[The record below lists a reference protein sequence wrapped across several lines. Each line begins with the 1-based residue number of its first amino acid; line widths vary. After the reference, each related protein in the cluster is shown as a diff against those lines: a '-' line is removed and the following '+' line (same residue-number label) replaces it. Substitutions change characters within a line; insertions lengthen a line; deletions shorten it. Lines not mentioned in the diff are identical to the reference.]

1 MKHPTF
7 RGLLRLAAFLL
18 GLALIVAFAN
28 TFCIKTDIYAALTMA
43 EVKARSDIE
52 VAFVGSSIVRDH
64 FNAEMISKEIG
75 KTCFALGIP
84 CGMLQGNIASTRELY
99 RKNSPEWTIL
109 VIEPFTVDSA
119 KEGIEGQYDLLPFLS
134 SPFEQLRYYYSV
146 AKEDGWYVD
155 RAFMFRDYA
164 VDSFGEFMETVGM
177 HLRPFR
183 TYEKI
188 RPTLD
193 PRMTYMGSGYSR
205 CDTDERATEMVR
217 QQIIREYTG
226 YVYDLLPQTREMLLE
241 YRDLVAQK
249 GSKLLVFIYPNMTAH
264 NLAIPGFLDYADAL
278 TRFCGEN
285 DMPCVNF
292 SYAKPELYPR
302 ETDQYYFDLYH
313 MVGEGADIAG
323 IHIAR
328 ALGLGAAGDK
338 LNRGSHVVMGHVVE
352 HDDVGAGLHGLAHH
366 VQVLAFDLDRRGKRC
381 MGARHLDCTRHA
393 TGGIDVVVLEHDGRR
408 QVVTVVAAAAD
419 LDCGL
424 LEDTH
429 ARRGL
434 ARVDKH
440 GLGALERSCHPMRVS
455 SDAAHALQVVE
466 RHALARK
473 QYARIAAH
481 LAHVVAGVHLVTIGN
496 I

>member
-1 MKHPTF
+1 
-7 RGLLRLAAFLL
+7 
-18 GLALIVAFAN
+18 
-28 TFCIKTDIYAALTMA
+28 
-43 EVKARSDIE
+43 
-52 VAFVGSSIVRDH
+52 
-64 FNAEMISKEIG
+64 
-75 KTCFALGIP
+75 
-84 CGMLQGNIASTRELY
+84 MLQATSPSTRELY

-119 KEGIEGQYDLLPFLS
+119 REGIEGQYDLLPFLS

-313 MVGEGADIAG
+313 MVGEGADIFSASFCKFFKAYLAG
-323 IHIAR
+323 RTRATGSTPTGGLFQLRLVHHQLRIQTCFPEGEWNGAWEQAVRPSPPPAKTAR
-328 ALGLGAAGDK
+328 ATCMRPTVAARASRRNTASSCGMRRQARRPAD
-338 LNRGSHVVMGHVVE
+338 
-352 HDDVGAGLHGLAHH
+352 GLAGRGHSRLRQKGALTGQCIR
-366 VQVLAFDLDRRGKRC
+366 VYAARRRRGRPV
-381 MGARHLDCTRHA
+381 A
-393 TGGIDVVVLEHDGRR
+393 VL
-408 QVVTVVAAAAD
+408 
-419 LDCGL
+419 
-424 LEDTH
+424 
-429 ARRGL
+429 
-434 ARVDKH
+434 
-440 GLGALERSCHPMRVS
+440 
-455 SDAAHALQVVE
+455 
-466 RHALARK
+466 
-473 QYARIAAH
+473 
-481 LAHVVAGVHLVTIGN
+481 
-496 I
+496 

>member
-28 TFCIKTDIYAALTMA
+28 TFCIKTDIYAALTMS
-43 EVKARSDIE
+43 EVKTRSDIE

-64 FNAEMISKEIG
+64 FNADMISKEIG

-119 KEGIEGQYDLLPFLS
+119 REGIEGQYDLLPFLS

-217 QQIIREYTG
+217 QQIIR
-226 YVYDLLPQTREMLLE
+226 L
-241 YRDLVAQK
+241 
-249 GSKLLVFIYPNMTAH
+249 
-264 NLAIPGFLDYADAL
+264 
-278 TRFCGEN
+278 
-285 DMPCVNF
+285 
-292 SYAKPELYPR
+292 
-302 ETDQYYFDLYH
+302 
-313 MVGEGADIAG
+313 
-323 IHIAR
+323 
-328 ALGLGAAGDK
+328 
-338 LNRGSHVVMGHVVE
+338 
-352 HDDVGAGLHGLAHH
+352 
-366 VQVLAFDLDRRGKRC
+366 
-381 MGARHLDCTRHA
+381 
-393 TGGIDVVVLEHDGRR
+393 
-408 QVVTVVAAAAD
+408 
-419 LDCGL
+419 
-424 LEDTH
+424 
-429 ARRGL
+429 
-434 ARVDKH
+434 
-440 GLGALERSCHPMRVS
+440 
-455 SDAAHALQVVE
+455 
-466 RHALARK
+466 
-473 QYARIAAH
+473 
-481 LAHVVAGVHLVTIGN
+481 
-496 I
+496 

>member
-28 TFCIKTDIYAALTMA
+28 TFCIKTDIHAALTMA

-177 HLRPFR
+177 HLRPFQ

-205 CDTDERATEMVR
+205 KWFASRSSANTRAT
-217 QQIIREYTG
+217 
-226 YVYDLLPQTREMLLE
+226 
-241 YRDLVAQK
+241 
-249 GSKLLVFIYPNMTAH
+249 SMTFCRRRRRCCWNTATSSRRR
-264 NLAIPGFLDYADAL
+264 APSCWSSSIP
-278 TRFCGEN
+278 T
-285 DMPCVNF
+285 
-292 SYAKPELYPR
+292 
-302 ETDQYYFDLYH
+302 
-313 MVGEGADIAG
+313 
-323 IHIAR
+323 
-328 ALGLGAAGDK
+328 
-338 LNRGSHVVMGHVVE
+338 
-352 HDDVGAGLHGLAHH
+352 
-366 VQVLAFDLDRRGKRC
+366 
-381 MGARHLDCTRHA
+381 
-393 TGGIDVVVLEHDGRR
+393 
-408 QVVTVVAAAAD
+408 
-419 LDCGL
+419 
-424 LEDTH
+424 
-429 ARRGL
+429 
-434 ARVDKH
+434 
-440 GLGALERSCHPMRVS
+440 
-455 SDAAHALQVVE
+455 
-466 RHALARK
+466 
-473 QYARIAAH
+473 
-481 LAHVVAGVHLVTIGN
+481 
-496 I
+496 

>member
-119 KEGIEGQYDLLPFLS
+119 REGIEGQYDLLPFLS

-313 MVGEGADIAG
+313 MVGEGADIFSASFCKFFKAYLAG
-323 IHIAR
+323 EDTSDWFYADRWAYFSSVSFITNCWIQTYFPE
-328 ALGLGAAGDK
+328 GEWNGAWEQ
-338 LNRGSHVVMGHVVE
+338 S
-352 HDDVGAGLHGLAHH
+352 
-366 VQVLAFDLDRRGKRC
+366 
-381 MGARHLDCTRHA
+381 
-393 TGGIDVVVLEHDGRR
+393 R
-408 QVVTVVAAAAD
+408 QAVAAASENGARDVYAANCNHGPSVAPEYRFFLRDEATGAETPLTDWQAEGILACDKGTLTGQCIRVYARAQGGAD
-419 LDCGL
+419 DPSLYFDFRPGIDEEPC
-424 LEDTH
+424 
-429 ARRGL
+429 
-434 ARVDKH
+434 
-440 GLGALERSCHPMRVS
+440 
-455 SDAAHALQVVE
+455 LQV
-466 RHALARK
+466 
-473 QYARIAAH
+473 
-481 LAHVVAGVHLVTIGN
+481 
-496 I
+496 